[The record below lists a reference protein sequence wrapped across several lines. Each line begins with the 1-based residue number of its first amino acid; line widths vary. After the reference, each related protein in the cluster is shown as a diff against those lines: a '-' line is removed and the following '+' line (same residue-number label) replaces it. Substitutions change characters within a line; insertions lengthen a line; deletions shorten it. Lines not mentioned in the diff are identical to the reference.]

1 MNLKLYIFL
10 GIAIIL
16 GAFGQIFMKIMMNH
30 LGPFPFDEKTQW
42 FKYFLNIVFSK
53 YLWYVMFCYGISIL
67 LWLMVLSYADLSLIR
82 PLMSLGYL
90 ITLAYGI
97 YMGENVT
104 NERILGTFL
113 IIGGVFFLTKD

>member
-1 MNLKLYIFL
+1 MNIKLYIFL
-10 GIAIIL
+10 FIAIVL

-30 LGPFPFDEKTQW
+30 LGPFPFDDRTQW
-42 FKYFLNIVFSK
+42 INYFIHIVFSK
-53 YLWYVMFCYGISIL
+53 YLWYVFLCYGISIL

-97 YMGENVT
+97 FMGENVT
-104 NERILGTFL
+104 SERIFGTFL
-113 IIGGVFFLTKD
+113 IIGGVFFLTRN